1 MTTHTGTT
9 HGLST
14 RCVHAGEELDEQGA
28 IHSALYNHSTFGFKN
43 TADLL
48 DVVEGR
54 TEGNLYTRYGLNPTV
69 RSLEK
74 KLADLENGE
83 AALAFGSGMA
93 AEAATFFAHA
103 KAGDHIVCI
112 GDVYGGTYE
121 LLSANLPEVGIETT
135 FLLADEVG
143 ELPSAL
149 TERTRIVFF
158 ETPTN
163 PALDVIDIRA
173 IAEAARDTGA
183 LIVVDNTFATP
194 VNQNPLDLGAD
205 LVVHSAT
212 KYLGG
217 HSDLTGG
224 AVIGNAELLA
234 PISMWR
240 KNLGQMIA
248 PEVAFLL
255 ARSIR
260 TLVVRVRAQ
269 NATARAVAGFLRG
282 HPRVARVNYPGLDAP
297 ADPEVASNQM
307 RGFGGM
313 ISFVYDGDA
322 LQTAAVVDRLRVFSI
337 AASLGG
343 VESLVTQPITTT
355 HHGMTPEERARR
367 GIVDGM
373 VRVSCGLE
381 DAKDLIADLEL
392 ALRGADG
399 DHTQALAA
407 ESEKGIHHA
416 P

>member
-1 MTTHTGTT
+1 MTTHNGTT
-9 HGLST
+9 PGLST

-28 IHSALYNHSTFGFKN
+28 IHTALYNHSTFGFKN

-74 KLADLENGE
+74 KLADLENGK

-135 FLLADEVG
+135 FLLADELG

-149 TERTRIVFF
+149 TEHTRIVFF

-173 IAEAARDTGA
+173 IAEAARDTSA
-183 LIVVDNTFATP
+183 LTVVDNTFATP

-260 TLVVRVRAQ
+260 SLVVRVRAQ
-269 NATARAVAGFLRG
+269 NATAQAVAEFLRG
-282 HPRVARVNYPGLDAP
+282 HSRVARVNYPGLDAP
-297 ADPEVASNQM
+297 ADSEVASNQM

-373 VRVSCGLE
+373 VRISCGLE
-381 DAKDLIADLEL
+381 DAKDLIADLEQ

-399 DHTQALAA
+399 DDTQALAA

>member
-1 MTTHTGTT
+1 MTTHNKTT
-9 HGLST
+9 PGLST
-14 RCVHAGEELDEQGA
+14 RCVHAGEELDAQGA
-28 IHSALYNHSTFGFKN
+28 IHPALYNHSTFGFEN

-103 KAGDHIVCI
+103 KAGDHIACI

-135 FLLADEVG
+135 FLLADEAG
-143 ELPSAL
+143 DLPSAL
-149 TERTRIVFF
+149 ADRTRIVFF

-163 PALDVIDIRA
+163 PALDVIDVRA
-173 IAEAARDTGA
+173 VAEVARAAGA
-183 LIVVDNTFATP
+183 LTVVDNTFATP
-194 VNQNPLDLGAD
+194 VNQTPLDLGAD

-269 NATARAVAGFLRG
+269 NATAQAVAEFLRG
-282 HPRVARVNYPGLDAP
+282 HPRVARVNYPGSDAP
-297 ADPEVASNQM
+297 ADPEVARKQM

-313 ISFVYDGDA
+313 LSFVYDGDT

-355 HHGMTPEERARR
+355 HHGMAPEERARR

-381 DAKDLIADLEL
+381 DTEDLIADLEQ
-392 ALRGADG
+392 ALHGADG
-399 DHTQALAA
+399 DHKQPLAA
-407 ESEKGIHHA
+407 ESEKGVPHA